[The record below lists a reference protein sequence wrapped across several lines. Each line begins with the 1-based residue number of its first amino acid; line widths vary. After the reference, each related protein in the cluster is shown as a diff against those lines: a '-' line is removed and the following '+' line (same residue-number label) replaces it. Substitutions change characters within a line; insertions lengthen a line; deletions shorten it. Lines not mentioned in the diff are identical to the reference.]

1 MTKRI
6 VAHIKAPVQSGRFQR
21 TGSTLAYFHAFTLRM
36 TAQTPASGKPDT
48 YQRYVLLYLLF
59 MILLWSV
66 LMAISHKA
74 PDLDGMEELV
84 WSASFELGYLK
95 HPPPSL
101 HG

>member
-1 MTKRI
+1 MI
-6 VAHIKAPVQSGRFQR
+6 
-21 TGSTLAYFHAFTLRM
+21 
-36 TAQTPASGKPDT
+36 AQTPASTPSDT

-59 MILLWSV
+59 MVLLWSV

-95 HPPPSL
+95 HPPSPR
-101 HG
+101 G